1 MENAEQPQQ
10 VATLKEFEMLNISAG
25 QFHSAAIT
33 CCGKLFTWGNNDYK
47 QLMIADSLPER
58 NLYFPVEVK
67 LPTPAKQ
74 VSCGNEH
81 TLVIGEDKKLYLQG
95 SNSKGQLGEKSSEA
109 PFIISHWFDGTV
121 M

>member
-33 CCGKLFTWGNNDYK
+33 CCGKLFTWGNNENK

-58 NLYFPVEVK
+58 NLYFPAEVK

-81 TLVIGEDKKLYLQG
+81 TLVVGEDKKLYLQG
-95 SNSKGQLGEKSSEA
+95 SNLKG
-109 PFIISHWFDGTV
+109 
-121 M
+121 